1 MTVKILRTASGC
13 MAAIGLIKEL
23 IKRGIDVICA
33 DANPLSVGLYYCR
46 KGYVIPRGS
55 DPNFIPTI
63 LDISKKEC
71 INAILSGPEEEIIP
85 LSKHKDVFL
94 KENILPLVPD
104 YDSVLVCC
112 DKFKTY
118 DFFIENNIPVPK
130 TFFIN
135 EENNDIIRQLNE
147 LEFPVILKPRF
158 GRGSRGIY
166 IAHNKQEF
174 EFYVSKIC
182 KNFDYLVQEFIYG
195 VECTI
200 DIFSD
205 LDGNPLSIVP
215 RKRLGVESGIAVKA
229 QTFYDKKIINY
240 AYKIARKLKLIG
252 PSNIQCILDKKDG
265 TPKFIEI
272 NPRFG
277 GGSILSIKADP
288 TIVENLI
295 RITKG
300 EKPISSHGF
309 KEGLIM
315 LRYYSEI
322 YIDSNIDE
330 VIG

>member
-1 MTVKILRTASGC
+1 MTVRILRTASGS
-13 MAAIGLIKEL
+13 MAAIGLINEL
-23 IKRGIDVICA
+23 IKRGVDVICA
-33 DANPLSVGLYYCR
+33 DANPLSAGLYYCR

-63 LDISKKEC
+63 LDISKKERV
-71 INAILSGPEEEIIP
+71 NAILSGPEEEIIP
-85 LSKHKDVFL
+85 LSKNKGVFL

-104 YDSVLVCC
+104 YDSVLVCS

-118 DFFIENNIPVPK
+118 DFFIENNISTSK
-130 TFFIN
+130 TIFIN
-135 EENNDIIRQLNE
+135 SKNNDIIKQLDE
-147 LEFPVILKPRF
+147 LEFPAILKPRF
-158 GRGSRGIY
+158 GRGSRDIY
-166 IAHNKQEF
+166 IAHNKHEL
-174 EFYVSKIC
+174 EFYVSKLC
-182 KNFDYLVQEFIYG
+182 KNSDYLVQEFIYG
-195 VECTI
+195 IEYTI

-205 LDGNPLSIVP
+205 LDGKPLSIVP

-240 AYKIARKLKLIG
+240 TYKIARKLKLIG

-295 RITKG
+295 RIIKG
-300 EKPISSHGF
+300 EKPIPSQVF

-322 YIDSNIDE
+322 YINSSSGE
-330 VIG
+330 VIK